1 MEQRVGFLYGYYSED
16 PNYPDGVRVNIEAIY
31 EPKQIGD
38 YSGFHIIDEDDDFQV
53 DILAQSLSLQRVGWI
68 FTSVDP
74 QNYVNP
80 DDIRKIA
87 EMQERYQVRH
97 PEGFNVSKFVTLVL
111 KPASDGGDTLM
122 EAYMVSDQCQALNR
136 DKIFGDSKGKKLLVR
151 EPTDEADLVP
161 IVLMESK

>member
-122 EAYMVSDQCQALNR
+122 EAYMVSD
-136 DKIFGDSKGKKLLVR
+136 
-151 EPTDEADLVP
+151 
-161 IVLMESK
+161 